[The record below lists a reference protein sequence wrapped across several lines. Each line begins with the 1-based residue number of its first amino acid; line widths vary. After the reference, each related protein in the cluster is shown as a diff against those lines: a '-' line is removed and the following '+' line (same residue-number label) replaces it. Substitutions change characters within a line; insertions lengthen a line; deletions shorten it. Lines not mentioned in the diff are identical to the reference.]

1 MTELL
6 AGLNFKV
13 RIDDI
18 VLWEADED
26 NLFNTLDKILGRL
39 KDAGL
44 LAAAREYLF
53 FDTEILWCG
62 KV

>member
-18 VLWEADED
+18 VLWGADED

-39 KDAGL
+39 KDAD
-44 LAAAREYLF
+44 LAAMH
-53 FDTEILWCG
+53 C
-62 KV
+62 V